1 MIVRISCRKQ
11 QEGKTDG
18 KRKKVSKSYMTT
30 RLERLSYGAYFI
42 GQNISFLLLYMYLVT
57 FFTDVGIPAATVG
70 TITLIVKIWDA
81 INDPIFGGIVDK
93 VKFKKGKFIP
103 WLRMSLFAIPI
114 TTVLLFAIPTGIS
127 LTAKI
132 IWAVVGYILWDTA
145 YTMCDVPI
153 SGLVTTMTNKLP
165 ERMTLMSVGRVASTL
180 AALIVS
186 IVIPA
191 ARAALGGWLPTVIIL
206 SVLALLTMAPVCFIA
221 KERVQ
226 PKQSQKDMKLKEMF
240 VFLGKNKYLL
250 IFFLAIIVYGAG
262 NISSTYGMYTVRFLL
277 GDERLM
283 VITSMMVLLPTLILG
298 ALIPAFSRKIDK
310 FYLLWGCMALFVLTS
325 TVSYFVGYQ
334 SLNAYIIMLVLRSL
348 PMAMIG
354 LLMYMFTPDCVEY
367 GLYKT
372 GISAPGISFSVQ
384 TFMSKFTTALATAI
398 GAFALAYIG
407 FVEGEGATQPTGFND
422 SFWAISIFIPVV
434 FTAIAAILLTQYKL
448 RDKHVEVIVKCN
460 NEEISREDAERQLGG
475 KI

>member
-1 MIVRISCRKQ
+1 M
-11 QEGKTDG
+11 GKN
-18 KRKKVSKSYMTT
+18 KKVSEGYMTT
-30 RLERLSYGAYFI
+30 RVERLSYGAYFI

-57 FFTDVGIPAATVG
+57 FLTDIGIPAATVG

-93 VKFKKGKFIP
+93 VKLKSGKFIP
-103 WLRMSLFAIPI
+103 WLRMSLIAIPAATI
-114 TTVLLFAIPTGIS
+114 LLFAIPTGIS

-132 IWAVVGYILWDTA
+132 FWAVVGYILWDTA
-145 YTMCDVPI
+145 YTMCDVTI
-153 SGLVTTMTNKLP
+153 HGLVTTMTNKLP
-165 ERMTLMSVGRVASTL
+165 ERMTLMSIGRVATTL

-191 ARAALGGWLPTVIIL
+191 ARTALGGWLPTTVAL
-206 SVLALLTMAPVCFIA
+206 SIVALLTMAPVCFVA

-226 PKQSQKDMKLKEMF
+226 PKQDQSEMGLKDIF
-240 VFLGKNKYLL
+240 AFLGKNKYLL
-250 IFFLAIIVYGAG
+250 IFFIGIIVYGAG

-283 VITSMMVLLPTLILG
+283 VVTSMMILLPTLVLG
-298 ALIPAFSRKIDK
+298 VLIPALSRKIDK
-310 FYLLWGCMALFVLTS
+310 YHLLLGCMVLFIITS
-325 TVSYFVGYQ
+325 VVGYFVGYA
-334 SLNAYIIMLVLRSL
+334 SLTAYIVMLVLRSV
-348 PMAMIG
+348 PMAMVG

-384 TFMSKFTTALATAI
+384 TFMSKITTALATAI
-398 GAFALAYIG
+398 GAFALALIG
-407 FVEGEGATQPTGFND
+407 FVEGEGAAQPVGFND
-422 SFWAISIFIPVV
+422 RFWAVSIFIPVV
-434 FTAIAAILLTQYKL
+434 FTVVAVIILTRYKL
-448 RDKHVEVIVKCN
+448 RDKYVDVIAKCN
-460 NEEISREDAERQLGG
+460 NEEISREDAERQLKG